1 MLDFV
6 YRKDKNYYTQVF
18 SEKNNFIVIEKK
30 MRNFKNDIEIYSDDS
45 YNANSDEKYSNDSD
59 GSDKENSDGKIRMKK
74 IKRINLFL
82 DKLRKI

>member
-1 MLDFV
+1 MLGFV

-18 SEKNNFIVIEKK
+18 LEKNNFIVIEKK
-30 MRNFKNDIEIYSDDS
+30 MHNFKNDIEIYSDDS
-45 YNANSDEKYSNDSD
+45 YNANSDEKYCNDCD

-74 IKRINLFL
+74 MKCINSFL